1 MDWAELAETGPM
13 WRIRARLVDRPGAL
27 AGLTRGLGERG
38 ANVLAVT
45 VLPVAD
51 TPSNGE
57 AGAGRVVDE
66 LVLRAPAAVSEGDL
80 RLLVES
86 VGVRC
91 IGVTRASVQ
100 ELVDPQTAVLQA
112 AATAM
117 SGRSSTYEA
126 LRLVL
131 GADAVYPT
139 GGETVDEDSAPVT
152 VRLHTRGH
160 RATITLQAGEQV
172 LATRG
177 WAPFTAGELARVPA
191 MVALLQTAGRQP
203 DLPLNVPSPSPV
215 PIVVRVATPADA
227 ATVTVLHRRRMA
239 ALLFA
244 LHRAGVSRVPP
255 GWAHRYISP
264 PRGRTLL
271 ADAAGEVIGFVQLL
285 AHPDGAHTAEL
296 SLLVEEKWQHL
307 GVGTALLA
315 AAHTIAQASG
325 VKTLIG
331 WPLTDPAA
339 AQRIAARAGLV
350 TAPRTE
356 SGLPAIT
363 LTATTQPPP
372 NNVRVPVPAPL
383 GAGGAVSTIW

>member
-1 MDWAELAETGPM
+1 VNDDAVVLRQGSLPA
-13 WRIRARLVDRPGAL
+13 LRPRPRGCLPAGN

-117 SGRSSTYEA
+117 SGRSSVYEA

-139 GGETVDEDSAPVT
+139 GGETVDEDSAPAT

-160 RATITLQAGEQV
+160 RATITLLAAEQV

-215 PIVVRVATPADA
+215 PIVVLGRD
-227 ATVTVLHRRRMA
+227 
-239 ALLFA
+239 
-244 LHRAGVSRVPP
+244 G
-255 GWAHRYISP
+255 GG
-264 PRGRTLL
+264 RGRTHRAAPS
-271 ADAAGEVIGFVQLL
+271 ADGRAAVRVTPRRGF
-285 AHPDGAHTAEL
+285 PGAP
-296 SLLVEEKWQHL
+296 
-307 GVGTALLA
+307 GVG
-315 AAHTIAQASG
+315 
-325 VKTLIG
+325 
-331 WPLTDPAA
+331 
-339 AQRIAARAGLV
+339 
-350 TAPRTE
+350 
-356 SGLPAIT
+356 
-363 LTATTQPPP
+363 
-372 NNVRVPVPAPL
+372 APL
-383 GAGGAVSTIW
+383 HQHTPGTHPARGRRR

>member
-1 MDWAELAETGPM
+1 MDWAELVETGPM

-38 ANVLAVT
+38 ANVLGVS

-66 LVLRAPAAVSEGDL
+66 LVLRAPTAVSEGDL

-112 AATAM
+112 AAAAL
-117 SGRSSTYEA
+117 SGRSSVYEA

-131 GADAVYPT
+131 GADAVYPIGSAAVT
-139 GGETVDEDSAPVT
+139 GDRGLGAVQ
-152 VRLHTRGH
+152 LHTRGH
-160 RATITLQAGEQV
+160 RATITLLAGEQV

-203 DLPLNVPSPSPV
+203 DLPLHVPSPSPV

-271 ADAAGEVIGFVQLL
+271 ADAAGKVIGFAQLL

-296 SLLVEEKWQHL
+296 SLLVDEEWQHL
-307 GVGTALLA
+307 GAGTALLS
-315 AAHTIAQASG
+315 AAHTIAQAGG
-325 VKTLIG
+325 VTTLIG

-339 AQRIAARAGLV
+339 AQRIAARVGLA
-350 TAPRTE
+350 TALRTE

-363 LTATTQPPP
+363 LTGAQSP
-372 NNVRVPVPAPL
+372 PAPVRL
-383 GAGGAVSTIW
+383 GADKNAVTSP

>member
-1 MDWAELAETGPM
+1 M

-51 TPSNGE
+51 TSSNGE
-57 AGAGRVVDE
+57 AGAGGVVDE
-66 LVLRAPAAVSEGDL
+66 LVLRAPAAVGEGDL

-112 AATAM
+112 AAAAL
-117 SGRSSTYEA
+117 SGRSSVYEA

-139 GGETVDEDSAPVT
+139 GGETVNEDSAPAT

-160 RATITLQAGEQV
+160 RATVILLSGEQV

-203 DLPLNVPSPSPV
+203 DLPLNVPSLSPV
-215 PIVVRVATPADA
+215 PIVVRVATATAADA
-227 ATVTVLHRRRMA
+227 AAVTVLHRRRMA

-244 LHRAGVSRVPP
+244 VHRAGVSRVPP

-271 ADAAGEVIGFVQLL
+271 ADAAGQVIGFAQLL
-285 AHPDGAHTAEL
+285 PHPDGAHTAEL
-296 SLLVEEKWQHL
+296 SLLVDEEWQHL

-325 VKTLIG
+325 VNTLIG
-331 WPLTDPAA
+331 WPLTDPAG
-339 AQRIAARAGLV
+339 AQRIAARARLV
-350 TAPRTE
+350 TALRTE

-363 LTATTQPPP
+363 ITATQPL
-372 NNVRVPVPAPL
+372 PAPVRIAQFT
-383 GAGGAVSTIW
+383 G

>member
-1 MDWAELAETGPM
+1 MSWAELDETGTT
-13 WRIRARLVDRPGAL
+13 WRVQARLVDRPGAL
-27 AGLTRGLGERG
+27 AGLTRRLGERG

-57 AGAGRVVDE
+57 AGAGGVVDE
-66 LVLRAPAAVSEGDL
+66 LVLRAPGAVGEGDL

-91 IGVTRASVQ
+91 IGVTRASVH

-112 AATAM
+112 AAAAL
-117 SGRSSTYEA
+117 SGRTSTYEA
-126 LRLVL
+126 LRMVL

-139 GGETVDEDSAPVT
+139 GEEAVTGDSALGAVQ
-152 VRLHTRGH
+152 LHPRGH
-160 RATITLQAGEQV
+160 RATITLLAGEQV

-191 MVALLQTAGRQP
+191 LVAVLQAGGRKP
-203 DLPLNVPSPSPV
+203 DLPALVRSPSSAV

-244 LHRAGVSRVPP
+244 LHRTGVSRLPP
-255 GWAHRYISP
+255 GWAHRYLSP

-271 ADAAGEVIGFVQLL
+271 AAAAGQVIGFAQLL
-285 AHPDGAHTAEL
+285 PHPGGAHTAEL
-296 SLLVEEKWQHL
+296 SLLVDNEWQHL
-307 GVGTALLA
+307 GVGTALLS
-315 AAHTIAQASG
+315 AAHTIAQAG
-325 VKTLIG
+325 GIDTLIG
-331 WPLTDPAA
+331 WPLTDPPG
-339 AQRIAARAGLV
+339 AQRIAARIGLA
-350 TAPRTE
+350 TALRTE

-363 LTATTQPPP
+363 LTGAQSPPTP
-372 NNVRVPVPAPL
+372 VRVAQFT
-383 GAGGAVSTIW
+383 G

>member
-1 MDWAELAETGPM
+1 M
-13 WRIRARLVDRPGAL
+13 
-27 AGLTRGLGERG
+27 
-38 ANVLAVT
+38 
-45 VLPVAD
+45 LPVAD
-51 TPSNGE
+51 TPSHGE
-57 AGAGRVVDE
+57 AGAGGVVDE
-66 LVLRAPAAVSEGDL
+66 LVLRAPGAVGEGDL

-112 AATAM
+112 AAAAL

-139 GGETVDEDSAPVT
+139 GGETVDEDSAPAT

-160 RATITLQAGEQV
+160 RATIILLSGEQV

-191 MVALLQTAGRQP
+191 LVALLQAGGRKP
-203 DLPLNVPSPSPV
+203 DLPVLVRSPSSAV
-215 PIVVRVATPADA
+215 PIRVRVATAADA

-244 LHRAGVSRVPP
+244 LHRAGVPRLPP
-255 GWAHRYISP
+255 GWAHRYVSP

-271 ADAAGEVIGFVQLL
+271 ADAAGQVIGFAQLL
-285 AHPDGAHTAEL
+285 PGPDGAHSAEV
-296 SLLVEEKWQHL
+296 SLLVDKEWQHL
-307 GVGTALLA
+307 GVGTALLS
-315 AAHTIAQASG
+315 AAHTIARAGG

-339 AQRIAARAGLV
+339 AQRIAARARLA

-363 LTATTQPPP
+363 ISATQPPP
-372 NNVRVPVPAPL
+372 ATARIAQFT
-383 GAGGAVSTIW
+383 G

>member
-1 MDWAELAETGPM
+1 M

-57 AGAGRVVDE
+57 AGGGVVDE
-66 LVLRAPAAVSEGDL
+66 LVFRAPAAVGEGDL

-91 IGVTRASVQ
+91 IGVTRASVH

-117 SGRSSTYEA
+117 SGRSSVYEA

-131 GADAVYPT
+131 GADAVYPIGSAAVT
-139 GGETVDEDSAPVT
+139 GDRGLGAVQ
-152 VRLHTRGH
+152 LHTRGH
-160 RATITLQAGEQV
+160 RATMTLLGGEQV
-172 LATRG
+172 LAARG

-203 DLPLNVPSPSPV
+203 DLPLHVPSPSPV

-255 GWAHRYISP
+255 GWAHRYINP

-271 ADAAGEVIGFVQLL
+271 ADAAGEVIGFAQLL

-296 SLLVEEKWQHL
+296 SLLVEEEWQHL
-307 GVGTALLA
+307 GAGTALLA
-315 AAHTIAQASG
+315 AAHTIAQAGG

-350 TAPRTE
+350 TALRTE

-363 LTATTQPPP
+363 LTATQPL
-372 NNVRVPVPAPL
+372 PAPVRIAQFT
-383 GAGGAVSTIW
+383 G

>member
-1 MDWAELAETGPM
+1 M

-38 ANVLAVT
+38 ANVLAVS

-91 IGVTRASVQ
+91 VGVTRASVQ

-112 AATAM
+112 AAAAL

-131 GADAVYPT
+131 GADAVYPIGSAAVT
-139 GGETVDEDSAPVT
+139 GDRGLGAVQ
-152 VRLHTRGH
+152 LHTRGH
-160 RATITLQAGEQV
+160 RATITLLAGEQV

-191 MVALLQTAGRQP
+191 MLALLQTAGRQP
-203 DLPLNVPSPSPV
+203 DLP
-215 PIVVRVATPADA
+215 
-227 ATVTVLHRRRMA
+227 H
-239 ALLFA
+239 
-244 LHRAGVSRVPP
+244 RVPQP
-255 GWAHRYISP
+255 HAGRGWISAANSATKSMELQAIRHSTSLSGRQ
-264 PRGRTLL
+264 RG
-271 ADAAGEVIGFVQLL
+271 IQ
-285 AHPDGAHTAEL
+285 
-296 SLLVEEKWQHL
+296 
-307 GVGTALLA
+307 
-315 AAHTIAQASG
+315 
-325 VKTLIG
+325 
-331 WPLTDPAA
+331 
-339 AQRIAARAGLV
+339 
-350 TAPRTE
+350 
-356 SGLPAIT
+356 
-363 LTATTQPPP
+363 
-372 NNVRVPVPAPL
+372 
-383 GAGGAVSTIW
+383 

>member
-91 IGVTRASVQ
+91 IGVTRASVH

-112 AATAM
+112 AATAL
-117 SGRSSTYEA
+117 SGRSSVYEA

-139 GGETVDEDSAPVT
+139 GGETVDEDRGLGAVQ
-152 VRLHTRGH
+152 LHTRGH
-160 RATITLQAGEQV
+160 RATITLLAAEQV
-172 LATRG
+172 C
-177 WAPFTAGELARVPA
+177 
-191 MVALLQTAGRQP
+191 
-203 DLPLNVPSPSPV
+203 
-215 PIVVRVATPADA
+215 
-227 ATVTVLHRRRMA
+227 
-239 ALLFA
+239 
-244 LHRAGVSRVPP
+244 GV
-255 GWAHRYISP
+255 
-264 PRGRTLL
+264 
-271 ADAAGEVIGFVQLL
+271 
-285 AHPDGAHTAEL
+285 
-296 SLLVEEKWQHL
+296 
-307 GVGTALLA
+307 
-315 AAHTIAQASG
+315 
-325 VKTLIG
+325 
-331 WPLTDPAA
+331 
-339 AQRIAARAGLV
+339 
-350 TAPRTE
+350 
-356 SGLPAIT
+356 
-363 LTATTQPPP
+363 
-372 NNVRVPVPAPL
+372 
-383 GAGGAVSTIW
+383 